1 MAYYPPAST
10 GGVSDGDK
18 GEVVVSSSGTVWT
31 LDHYLLYQLELLN
44 YS

>member
-1 MAYYPPAST
+1 MPYYPPAT
-10 GGVSDGDK
+10 ATISDGDK
-18 GEVVVSSSGTVWT
+18 GEVIVSSSGTVWT

>member
-1 MAYYPPAST
+1 MPYYPPAL
-10 GGVSDGDK
+10 SDGDK